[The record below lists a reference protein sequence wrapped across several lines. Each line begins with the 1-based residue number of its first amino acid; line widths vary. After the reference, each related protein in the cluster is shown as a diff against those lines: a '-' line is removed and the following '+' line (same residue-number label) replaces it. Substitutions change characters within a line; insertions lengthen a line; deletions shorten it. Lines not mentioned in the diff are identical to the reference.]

1 MESDII
7 ARIDKELSD
16 CEIAGWE
23 DVPFPEGLLMEC
35 KEEIIAASLRWIPV
49 EEELPEID
57 QTRLV
62 EALGLRTKNT
72 REVTLRMAV
81 NEVVA
86 VNTVEYVNAEQ
97 AGTLAAELKERQYR
111 LVRWVSVEERLPADR
126 VWVLVSWGTQGE
138 LVIAHWRADEQVVA

>member
-49 EEELPEID
+49 EE
-57 QTRLV
+57 
-62 EALGLRTKNT
+62 
-72 REVTLRMAV
+72 
-81 NEVVA
+81 
-86 VNTVEYVNAEQ
+86 
-97 AGTLAAELKERQYR
+97 
-111 LVRWVSVEERLPADR
+111 RLPDNDQP
-126 VWVLVSWGTQGE
+126 VLVWNSGGYCQQPWAWWQICDYEDGKWREQDERDEYPGVT
-138 LVIAHWRADEQVVA
+138 HWMPLPPEPANWKPLLEPPPG

>member
-7 ARIDKELSD
+7 ARIDKALSD

-57 QTRLV
+57 QNVL
-62 EALGLRTKNT
+62 ACDSG
-72 REVTLRMAV
+72 EVGISQRYVDGWYWDVDEWHKPFTPTHWQPLPEPP
-81 NEVVA
+81 EV
-86 VNTVEYVNAEQ
+86 
-97 AGTLAAELKERQYR
+97 KR
-111 LVRWVSVEERLPADR
+111 
-126 VWVLVSWGTQGE
+126 
-138 LVIAHWRADEQVVA
+138 

>member
-57 QTRLV
+57 QNGARL
-62 EALGLRTKNT
+62 ATA
-72 REVTLRMAV
+72 EV
-81 NEVVA
+81 
-86 VNTVEYVNAEQ
+86 
-97 AGTLAAELKERQYR
+97 GI
-111 LVRWVSVEERLPADR
+111 LPAATLMAWWQICDYED
-126 VWVLVSWGTQGE
+126 GK
-138 LVIAHWRADEQVVA
+138 WREQDERDAIPWRDALDAASARAGPTALKPLFEPPPK